1 MMGRLNHDQGQL
13 FYSFH
18 LDEVV
23 PDDHLVREIAAILD
37 LSWVHRELAAYY
49 PKMGRP
55 SIDPELMIRM
65 LIVGYVFAI
74 RSERMLCREVKV
86 NLAYRWFCGLSI
98 EDSIPDH
105 SAFSR
110 ARHERF
116 RDSDIF
122 RRVFE
127 RVVEA
132 CIAAGLVGGEG
143 FAVDASLIVADANKQ
158 RSIPGS
164 EWQKAQDPNTANRA
178 VKEYLATLDD
188 AAFGAASEV
197 TPKFVSPSDPAAQ
210 WTGAMRGPAFF
221 AYADNYL
228 VDVKF
233 GVIVDVEASRAIRQA
248 EVGAAKTM
256 IGRTEERFGLK
267 PERLAADSAYGS
279 AATLNW
285 IVNEKKIAPHIPV
298 IDKSKREDGSLSRE
312 DFTFDKERNV
322 YVCPQ
327 GKLLHTTG
335 RVHDGETLLYRAR
348 ATIRGPCTIEKCLAI
363 VDPTCCVEEL
373 ALRAHIDIALLVEGE
388 VFPAQRAVLAFRF
401 INDRNV
407 RSDLLLVDDPVERR
421 GRPIGRVRFK
431 PFGLQAETLL
441 GASDHRLGCA
451 NLRLANSPRG
461 LDIDDDAEL
470 YINEVIVGV
479 SEKRRPSH
487 CSGPLGGRVGWRD
500 KLRRNLARRAEC
512 RIIEGCSILLHGAVG
527 SLGIARLWPFR
538 ARNRTLLVGVRHD
551 QACVDGK
558 PF

>member
-1 MMGRLNHDQGQL
+1 MMGRLNHDQGQF
-13 FYSFH
+13 FYSFR
-18 LDEVV
+18 LDEAV
-23 PDDHLVREIAAILD
+23 PDDHPVRELAAVLD
-37 LSWVHRELAAYY
+37 LSWVHSELAPFY
-49 PKMGRP
+49 PRLGRP

-74 RSERMLCREVKV
+74 RSERALCREVQV
-86 NLAYRWFCGLSI
+86 NFAYRWFCGLSI
-98 EDSIPDH
+98 EDRIPDH

-116 RDSDIF
+116 RECDVF

-158 RSIPGS
+158 RSVPGT
-164 EWQKAQDPNTANRA
+164 EWKKTCGGERA
-178 VKEYLATLDD
+178 SRAIREYIATLDD

-233 GVIVDVEASRAIRQA
+233 GIIVDVEASRAIRQA

-256 IGRTEERFGLK
+256 IERTEERFDLT
-267 PERLAADSAYGS
+267 PEYLAADSAYGS
-279 AATLNW
+279 AETLNW

-298 IDKSKREDGSLSRE
+298 IDKSGREDGSLSRG

-335 RVHDGETLLYRAR
+335 RIHDGVTLLYRAR
-348 ATIRGPCTIEKCLAI
+348 TSDCGPCPLK
-363 VDPTCCVEEL
+363 PRCCPSSPERKVPRSIHED
-373 ALRAHIDIALLVEGE
+373 ARDVARKHRRV
-388 VFPAQRAVLAFRF
+388 RAVATQ
-401 INDRNV
+401 
-407 RSDLLLVDDPVERR
+407 S
-421 GRPIGRVRFK
+421 
-431 PFGLQAETLL
+431 QA
-441 GASDHRLGCA
+441 
-451 NLRLANSPRG
+451 
-461 LDIDDDAEL
+461 
-470 YINEVIVGV
+470 
-479 SEKRRPSH
+479 
-487 CSGPLGGRVGWRD
+487 
-500 KLRRNLARRAEC
+500 RRNAVCPPQALFETWSASLARPMRC
-512 RIIEGCSILLHGAVG
+512 
-527 SLGIARLWPFR
+527 AR
-538 ARNRTLLVGVRHD
+538 
-551 QACVDGK
+551 
-558 PF
+558 